1 MNVEKFFIKHTF
13 TMLGAKVR
21 ICMEAFLRVNIAK
34 VMHRRKC
41 HNLANIFGDDGS
53 FVSFDDPFSITVAS
67 EDIFKPTGDDN
78 ILAVLDIPFK

>member
-1 MNVEKFFIKHTF
+1 MR
-13 TMLGAKVR
+13 L
-21 ICMEAFLRVNIAK
+21 CLEAFLRVNIAK

-41 HNLANIFGDDGS
+41 HNLANIFGGDGS